1 MAEAEVELGR
11 EELVTD
17 FAQGMADAQ
26 LTEIDMMESMLEK
39 RGVTVEDTAAAE
51 D

>member
-1 MAEAEVELGR
+1 
-11 EELVTD
+11 
-17 FAQGMADAQ
+17 MADAQ

-39 RGVTVEDTAAAE
+39 RGVTVEDTANDE